1 MKTDCCS
8 TGLFYFF
15 STLLVLSGTISEV
28 EMSAIGQMR
37 KMEGATVIQI
47 QVSRKALPSWNL

>member
-1 MKTDCCS
+1 MGTDRCG

-37 KMEGATVIQI
+37 KMEGATVIQM
-47 QVSRKALPSWNL
+47 QVS